1 MRIMEVDEEFV
12 ADVDLTCFHS
22 DDYVDCLKNLSTDLE
37 IQKKYKDEIHRFNLN

>member
-1 MRIMEVDEEFV
+1 MEVDEEYV

-22 DDYVDCLKNLSTDLE
+22 DDYVDALKNLSTDPE